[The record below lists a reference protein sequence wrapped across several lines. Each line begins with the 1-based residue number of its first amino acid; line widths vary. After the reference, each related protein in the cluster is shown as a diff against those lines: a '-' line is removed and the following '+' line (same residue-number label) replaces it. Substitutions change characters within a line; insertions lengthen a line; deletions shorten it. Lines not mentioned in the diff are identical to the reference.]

1 MAITSFKQ
9 PSIPEERNECISVL
23 KEGVKTWNDWR
34 EKNPQLMPDL
44 REINF
49 SGADFGNSLL
59 TGADLGYSDFRKAN
73 LNKANLNEGM
83 FEDADLR
90 YTSIRNVVL
99 SARQLISHAF
109 FSDEYLSDIDFFNKS

>member
-1 MAITSFKQ
+1 MSLDSSDTSMAITSFKQ

-90 YTSIRNVVL
+90 YTSIRVTT
-99 SARQLISHAF
+99 F
-109 FSDEYLSDIDFFNKS
+109 T